1 MRNII
6 CSIFILFVVP
16 FTAAADQYLFNP
28 HGSEFAILFPA
39 MPILSE
45 YYTYEGNE
53 CKTYDAQLLFWNQT
67 GGLRA
72 EAITCKTHKYQSA
85 NRENLLSMMREHA
98 IKSGVTEAA
107 FQYRETENLKIG
119 SYRGII
125 SAVSNTFVYTAII
138 GENSS
143 IILVGSAPYSLY
155 PKLGYEK
162 FINSVRYTPLR

>member
-1 MRNII
+1 MCKII
-6 CSIFILFVVP
+6 CSIFILFVIP
-16 FTAAADQYLFNP
+16 FAAAADQYRFNP
-28 HGSEFAILFPA
+28 PASEFMILFPTI
-39 MPILSE
+39 PTLGE

-53 CKTYDAQLLFWNQT
+53 CKTYVAQLLFWNQT

-72 EAITCKTHKYQSA
+72 EAITCKTHRYQSA